1 MSSQLQI
8 LKQQHRKIDIRYIEP
23 GLQTQVT
30 VLVVDRRSSLVVE
43 LKDDTKDSSYESM
56 GFGTYSNRKATVLS
70 YVSIFESLWKQSEL
84 YEKVSE
90 LYEQLK
96 VHDKMQTE
104 FINIAA
110 HELRTPIQPIIGLAQ
125 ILRSKK
131 ENIRYPSY
139 DEYLSVII
147 RNAGRLKELTG
158 NILDIARIEN
168 QSINLNKGVV
178 DIDSVILN
186 AVQDIK
192 NQIDNNPE
200 VRLLYDSTKE
210 DVLFVEADKD
220 RLTQVI
226 SNLLSN
232 AINFTKKGTIYINRE
247 KKEEEEEAGCS
258 VIVSIK
264 DTGAGIDSEILPML
278 FTKFATKSY
287 KGNGLGLFI
296 SKRIMEAHGGDIWGK
311 NNTDGTKGAT
321 FAISLPCIS

>member
-1 MSSQLQI
+1 M
-8 LKQQHRKIDIRYIEP
+8 K
-23 GLQTQVT
+23 
-30 VLVVDRRSSLVVE
+30 
-43 LKDDTKDSSYESM
+43 SM
-56 GFGTYSNRKATVLS
+56 GFGTYSNKKATVLS

-104 FINIAA
+104 FIDIAA

-131 ENIRYPSY
+131 ENISTPSY

-147 RNAGRLKELTG
+147 RNARRLKELTG
-158 NILDIARIEN
+158 NILDIARIES
-168 QSINLNKGVV
+168 QSINLNKEVV

-192 NQIDNNPE
+192 NQIDNNQE
-200 VRLLYDSTKE
+200 VRLLYDSSKE
-210 DVLFVEADKD
+210 DVIFVEADKD
-220 RLTQVI
+220 RLAQVI

-232 AINFTKKGTIYINRE
+232 AINFTKKGTISINKE
-247 KKEEEEEAGCS
+247 KKEEGARCS
-258 VIVSIK
+258 VIISIK
-264 DTGAGIDSEILPML
+264 DTGTGIDHEILPRL

-287 KGNGLGLFI
+287 KGTGLGLFI
-296 SKRIMEAHGGDIWGK
+296 SKRIVEAHGGDIWGK

>member
-1 MSSQLQI
+1 
-8 LKQQHRKIDIRYIEP
+8 
-23 GLQTQVT
+23 
-30 VLVVDRRSSLVVE
+30 
-43 LKDDTKDSSYESM
+43 M

-131 ENIRYPSY
+131 ENINTPSY

-168 QSINLNKGVV
+168 QSINLNKEVV

-186 AVQDIK
+186 DMYKIK
-192 NQIDNNPE
+192 KIRLIIIQE

-210 DVLFVEADKD
+210 DVIFVEADKD
-220 RLTQVI
+220 RLAQVI

-232 AINFTKKGTIYINRE
+232 AINFTKKGTISINKE
-247 KKEEEEEAGCS
+247 KKEEGS
-258 VIVSIK
+258 W
-264 DTGAGIDSEILPML
+264 L
-278 FTKFATKSY
+278 FCY
-287 KGNGLGLFI
+287 Y
-296 SKRIMEAHGGDIWGK
+296 
-311 NNTDGTKGAT
+311 
-321 FAISLPCIS
+321 